1 MLEVSITSTAGW
13 ELEELQVQ
21 DSLIVSNPDY
31 RRKLEYS
38 GKWRGQE
45 GWRLNVTSQAGF
57 PDSKLEDDNGNKTV
71 ILTSFCPS
79 KQSSLTLTHIKM
91 CATFTPYTKPHF
103 LHNNF
108 SRGDD
113 YQVYPPRM

>member
-1 MLEVSITSTAGW
+1 MLEVPITSTGGW
-13 ELEELQVQ
+13 ELEELKVQ
-21 DSLIVSNPDY
+21 DSLIVSNPEY

-45 GWRLNVTSQAGF
+45 EWRLNVTSQAVF

-79 KQSSLTLTHIKM
+79 KQSSLTYKNVCYI
-91 CATFTPYTKPHF
+91 
-103 LHNNF
+103 
-108 SRGDD
+108 
-113 YQVYPPRM
+113 